1 MKRWLAR
8 IGFLVLT
15 VGGGLAVGFVT
26 APGEWYA
33 GLAKPAFNPPS
44 WLFAPVWSVLYVLI
58 AVAGWRTFER
68 ERSGRSMR
76 LWWAQLGLNFLWSP
90 VFFSTHQIG
99 AALLVILLLLAVP
112 CRRHCYIVAARPRGR
127 VAFRALCGLGAFC
140 LGAQCSHLASKL
152 IGFQMRPP
160 TIDMPGDHY
169 DIPPKSALLNCA
181 IRPPPR
187 RSATNAACTAAGD
200 KE

>member
-99 AALLVILLLLAVP
+99 AALLVIVP
-112 CRRHCYIVAARPRGR
+112 VGGSR
-127 VAFRALCGLGAFC
+127 L
-140 LGAQCSHLASKL
+140 
-152 IGFQMRPP
+152 
-160 TIDMPGDHY
+160 T
-169 DIPPKSALLNCA
+169 
-181 IRPPPR
+181 
-187 RSATNAACTAAGD
+187 
-200 KE
+200 